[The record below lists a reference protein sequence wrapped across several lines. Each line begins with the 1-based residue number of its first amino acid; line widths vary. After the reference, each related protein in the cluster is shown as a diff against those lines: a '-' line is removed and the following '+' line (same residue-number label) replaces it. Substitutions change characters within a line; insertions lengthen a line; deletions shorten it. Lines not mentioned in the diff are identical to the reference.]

1 MPAED
6 EEIRDLR
13 ESSREL
19 LHELRRTKTESM
31 WRNSI
36 GLVMLLGCVIGAA
49 VVVQKL
55 GPLEVQGSNDP
66 YIRRQQLRAAAQRA
80 AAAGDNTP
88 SALAAWSPPA
98 SRMPRARSSSGV
110 LRDEIQLGTDQAELK
125 WMKQELKSTLA
136 KRRESSQTLAVQR
149 TKIDS
154 QEKDLLEMK
163 DRMAELDQDL
173 KDEEMGKEHYQQE
186 LQTTKDSLNLTKQEL
201 AEKKLAFS
209 KFLGMLQG
217 TWSQTKLLKAK
228 IDSLEAADRRKKR
241 KSRSRRSNK
250 ERHAL
255 DDKVKQLLG
264 LADSKTQTPTL
275 TMPSTESPNDD
286 DSENSVW

>member
-1 MPAED
+1 
-6 EEIRDLR
+6 
-13 ESSREL
+13 
-19 LHELRRTKTESM
+19 
-31 WRNSI
+31 
-36 GLVMLLGCVIGAA
+36 
-49 VVVQKL
+49 
-55 GPLEVQGSNDP
+55 
-66 YIRRQQLRAAAQRA
+66 
-80 AAAGDNTP
+80 
-88 SALAAWSPPA
+88 
-98 SRMPRARSSSGV
+98 
-110 LRDEIQLGTDQAELK
+110 
-125 WMKQELKSTLA
+125 MKQELKSTLA
-136 KRRESSQTLAVQR
+136 KKRESSQTLAVQR

-250 ERHAL
+250 VLESGRAERPLRAV
-255 DDKVKQLLG
+255 DQERDRDQRDQANVR
-264 LADSKTQTPTL
+264 
-275 TMPSTESPNDD
+275 
-286 DSENSVW
+286 